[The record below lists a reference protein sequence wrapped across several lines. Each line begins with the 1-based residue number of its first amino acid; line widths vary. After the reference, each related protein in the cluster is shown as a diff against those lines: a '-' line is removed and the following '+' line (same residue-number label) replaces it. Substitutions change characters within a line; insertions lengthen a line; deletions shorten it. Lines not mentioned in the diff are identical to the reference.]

1 MMAVGPQL
9 QCSEDLG
16 DLSVHL
22 NETVH
27 SQLSFEQHTEYQS
40 QFGCHRQ
47 NPHCKLLGGYKSR
60 QLTDDVLCRPSLQKI
75 SIFYCVKET
84 IAQECV
90 GGDFWMH
97 HNRSAFAG
105 IQHEPQFPAIQT
117 YSMTYSMQIHRPNS
131 GYWSCCHFKF
141 RVLEIWSCTEFLGK
155 RTVLVKF
162 HH

>member
-47 NPHCKLLGGYKSR
+47 NPHCKLLGGYKSLR
-60 QLTDDVLCRPSLQKI
+60 IITAMS
-75 SIFYCVKET
+75 
-84 IAQECV
+84 
-90 GGDFWMH
+90 
-97 HNRSAFAG
+97 
-105 IQHEPQFPAIQT
+105 
-117 YSMTYSMQIHRPNS
+117 
-131 GYWSCCHFKF
+131 
-141 RVLEIWSCTEFLGK
+141 
-155 RTVLVKF
+155 TVLYSVR
-162 HH
+162 